1 MWLTKHFKTLL
12 SSCKQKSTLSKI
24 HALLITSGLFN
35 QRNPATK
42 LISSYA
48 HIGDIK
54 LARQVFDEL
63 PQRGID
69 AWNAMIVAY
78 SRMGFYSEVVDLY
91 WKMVSDGVKPD
102 SSSFTVTIKACAS
115 LCDFE
120 MGEEVWH
127 QAVEYGYKDD
137 DFVACSVL
145 NLLTKGGKMVEAKA
159 VFEGMKRKDLVCW
172 TTMVTGFAKIG
183 QGMESIGVFREMQR
197 HGMEG
202 DGVVMLGLIQACT
215 DIGDMKM
222 CLSVHGHL
230 IRRNLQMDVVI
241 HTSLVDMYA
250 KNGHLGVAYSV
261 FCNMPQKN
269 VVSWSA
275 LISGY
280 AQNGFAKEALE
291 LLIEMQRVRCRPDSA
306 SLVSALLACS
316 HVGYLKKGKSIHAY
330 ILRRQEFEHVSSTAV
345 IDMYAKCGVLS
356 SARVLFDTIS
366 CKDVILWNTMIASYG
381 IHGHGKDALSVFH
394 EMIKTNSVPDD
405 ATFASLLSGLGH
417 SGLIEQGKHWFN
429 EMINRYKIEPREKH
443 YACVVD
449 MLARAGKV
457 EEALDLI
464 NSMKI
469 HEAGNGMSIWAAL
482 LSGCHNHRKF
492 SIGELAAKK
501 VLELQPDDSGIYS
514 LVANFFASAKKWKE
528 VGEVRNAMR
537 KAGMKKVPG
546 YSMVEVKGKL
556 HAFLMEDKSHYQY
569 EEMVMIIEKLDHEMR
584 SMGYTPKTEYVLH
597 DVEEEVKVRMLSFH
611 SERLAIAFGL
621 LNTESGTKLVIT
633 KNLRVCGDC
642 HEAIKYISKI
652 VDREIV
658 VRDVKRF
665 HHFKHGVCSCGDYW

>member
-1 MWLTKHFKTLL
+1 MWLTKHLKTLL
-12 SSCKQKSTLSKI
+12 SSCRDKSTLSKI
-24 HALLITSGLFN
+24 HALLITSGLIN

-48 HIGDIK
+48 QIGDIK
-54 LARQVFDEL
+54 VARQVFDKL

-78 SRMGFYSEVVDLY
+78 SRMGFPNEVV
-91 WKMVSDGVKPD
+91 GVYIEMINEGIKPD
-102 SSSFTVTIKACAS
+102 SSSFTMAIKACAS

-120 MGEEVWH
+120 MGEEIWH
-127 QAVEYGYKDD
+127 QAVGFGYKDD
-137 DFVACSVL
+137 DFVGCSVL
-145 NLLTKGGKMVEAKA
+145 NLLSKGGRMVEAKA

-172 TTMVTGFAKIG
+172 TTMVTGFARIG
-183 QGMESIGVFREMQR
+183 QGMEAVGVFREMQEQ
-197 HGMEG
+197 GMVG
-202 DGVVMLGLIQACT
+202 DGIVMLGLIQACT

-230 IRRNLQMDVVI
+230 IRRNLPMDVVI
-241 HTSLVDMYA
+241 YTSLVDMYA
-250 KNGHLGVAYSV
+250 KNGHLSLAYRI

-275 LISGY
+275 LVSGY
-280 AQNGFAKEALE
+280 AQNGLAGEALE
-291 LLIEMQRVRCRPDSA
+291 LLIEMQRVGCRPDLA

-316 HVGYLKKGKSIHAY
+316 HVGYLKMGRSIHAY
-330 ILRRQEFEHVSSTAV
+330 ILRRQEFEHVSATAV
-345 IDMYAKCGVLS
+345 IDMYSKCGALS
-356 SARVLFDTIS
+356 YARVLFDMIS

-381 IHGHGKDALSVFH
+381 IHGHGEAALSVFH
-394 EMIKTNSVPDD
+394 EMIKTNSNPDD
-405 ATFASLLSGLGH
+405 ATFASLLSALGH
-417 SGLIEQGKHWFN
+417 SGLVEQGQYWFN
-429 EMINRYKIEPREKH
+429 EMIKRFRIEPSEKH

-449 MLARAGKV
+449 LLARAGKV

-464 NSMKI
+464 NSMK
-469 HEAGNGMSIWAAL
+469 EPVSGMSIWAAL

-492 SIGELAAKK
+492 SVGELAAKR

-528 VGEVRNAMR
+528 VAEVRKAMR
-537 KAGMKKVPG
+537 MAGMKKVPG
-546 YSMVEVKGKL
+546 YSMVEVKGQL

-569 EEMVMIIEKLDHEMR
+569 EHMVIIIEKLDSEMR
-584 SMGYTPKTEYVLH
+584 AMGYTPKTEFVFH
-597 DVEEEVKVRMLSFH
+597 DLEEEVKVKMLSFH

-621 LNTESGTKLVIT
+621 LNTEPGTKLVIT

-652 VDREIV
+652 VNREIV

>member
-1 MWLTKHFKTLL
+1 MWLTKHLIKTLL
-12 SSCKQKSTLSKI
+12 SSFKDKPTLSKI
-24 HALLITSGLFN
+24 HALLITSGLIN

-48 HIGDIK
+48 QIGDIK
-54 LARQVFDEL
+54 VARQVFDKL

-69 AWNAMIVAY
+69 AWNAMIIAY
-78 SRMGFYSEVVDLY
+78 SRMGFSNDVV
-91 WKMVSDGVKPD
+91 GVYKEMINEGIKPD
-102 SSSFTVTIKACAS
+102 SSSYTVAIKACAS

-120 MGEEVWH
+120 MGEEIWH
-127 QAVEYGYKDD
+127 QAVGFGYKDD
-137 DFVACSVL
+137 DFVGCSVL
-145 NLLTKGGKMVEAKA
+145 NLLSKGGRMVEAKA

-183 QGMESIGVFREMQR
+183 QGLEAVGVFREMQEQ
-197 HGMEG
+197 GMVG
-202 DGVVMLGLIQACT
+202 DGIVMLGLIQACT
-215 DIGDMKM
+215 DIGDMNV

-230 IRRNLQMDVVI
+230 IRRNLLMDVVI
-241 HTSLVDMYA
+241 YTSLVDMYA
-250 KNGHLGVAYSV
+250 KNGHLCLAYRI
-261 FCNMPQKN
+261 FCNMPQKT

-275 LISGY
+275 LVSGY
-280 AQNGFAKEALE
+280 AQNGLAGEALE
-291 LLIEMQRVRCRPDSA
+291 LLIEMQRVGYRPDLA

-316 HVGYLKKGKSIHAY
+316 HVGYLKMGRSIHAY
-330 ILRRQEFEHVSSTAV
+330 ILRRQELEHISATAA
-345 IDMYAKCGVLS
+345 IDMYSKCGALS
-356 SARVLFDTIS
+356 SARELFDMIG

-381 IHGHGKDALSVFH
+381 IHGHGEAALSVFH
-394 EMIKTNSVPDD
+394 DMIKTNSYPDD
-405 ATFASLLSGLGH
+405 ATFASLLSALGH
-417 SGLIEQGKHWFN
+417 SGLVEQGQYWFN
-429 EMINRYKIEPREKH
+429 EMINRFRIEPSEKH

-449 MLARAGKV
+449 LLARAGKV

-464 NSMKI
+464 NSMKK
-469 HEAGNGMSIWAAL
+469 HEAGMSIWAAL

-492 SIGELAAKK
+492 SVGELAAKK

-514 LVANFFASAKKWKE
+514 LVANFFASAKMWKE
-528 VGEVRNAMR
+528 MAEVRKAMR
-537 KAGMKKVPG
+537 MAGMKKVPG

-569 EEMVMIIEKLDHEMR
+569 EHMVLIIEKLDSEMR
-584 SMGYTPKTEYVLH
+584 AMGYTPKIEFVFH
-597 DVEEEVKVRMLSFH
+597 DIEEEVKVKMLSFH

-621 LNTESGTKLVIT
+621 LNTEPGTKLVIN

-652 VDREIV
+652 VNREIV